1 MSFNLQDLFVKLGEG
16 DVLLAYKGS
25 ITSDLINNVLDA
37 LETKLIDFNEHSKTR
52 KKVYNVLVESLQ
64 NLYHHIDDLPKVY
77 KDRFDP
83 RFGILIVTKEDHN
96 YKISTGN
103 FIHKDKIEPLR
114 KKIDQVNAL
123 SQVDLKE
130 MYKDILKNEKLT
142 VKGGGGLGLVDIAR
156 KTGNFLKYNFE
167 KFDDEYYFFVLD
179 VLVTESSS
187 FS

>member
-1 MSFNLQDLFVKLGEG
+1 MSFNIQDLYVKLGEG

-37 LETKLIDFNEHSKTR
+37 LETKLIDFNELSKTR

-83 RFGILIVTKEDHN
+83 RFGILIVAKEDHD

-103 FIHKDKIEPLR
+103 FIHNDKIEPL
-114 KKIDQVNAL
+114 KVKIDQVNAL
-123 SQVDLKE
+123 SQSDLKE
-130 MYKDILKNEKLT
+130 MYKDILKNERLT
-142 VKGGGGLGLVDIAR
+142 AKGGGGLGLVDIAR
-156 KTGNFLKYNFE
+156 KTGNILEYNFE
-167 KFDDEYYFFVLD
+167 KFDDEYYFFILD
-179 VLVTESSS
+179 VLVSESTSSS
-187 FS
+187 